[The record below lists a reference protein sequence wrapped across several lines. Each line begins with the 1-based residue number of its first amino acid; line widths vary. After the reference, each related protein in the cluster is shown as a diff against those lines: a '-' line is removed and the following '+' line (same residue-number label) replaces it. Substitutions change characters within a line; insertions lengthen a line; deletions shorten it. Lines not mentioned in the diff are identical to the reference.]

1 MVTSFSDLKGK
12 NRHKNLA
19 DIYTGQQT
27 LEPAAPATPQPYQL
41 GGVDVGIDPWGLG
54 VTQSLMPQPLTQG
67 GLPLAEPVPPM
78 PVGGGIPRG
87 EPVPAK
93 PQVNNLKKLKPNPN
107 TPVTP
112 AVAPVTSPAPET
124 PDFNYLPSQ
133 AIIEKFTGARDAIK
147 AAKDA
152 NELANDPELTRAKA
166 NNDLMSSIFAAN
178 AAQIGSTFGKDMS
191 QQTAALKDS
200 FKASNAAMDA
210 QLTQAD
216 RMAKEADLN
225 ARQSALGA
233 DEEKA
238 QLDNLKQQIGI
249 TTDKQTAQLNA
260 LKLVADSKSLQE
272 LDSPVPEV
280 QRKLLASKGLNI
292 PPGTTNRQ
300 LKGMSDMLQSEM
312 TYKNQLALENVR
324 ARNQENLLRK
334 QEEAK
339 ANQPKE
345 NAAVSAITTDAGKQS
360 VVAGRAAQS
369 ALRTANRILA
379 VADPGGPLAGL
390 GNRTAVSSVN
400 EFPILGT
407 AAKAVK
413 DPVINRFVGMAKEL
427 SLKIRNSEVGK
438 DANMNTNELNSAL
451 DTMINPGATVAD
463 IIDATREVQKALKG
477 TYDANFNTLESI
489 QPGLGKQLI
498 GGASTE
504 TTNNNQSS
512 NPGTLPP
519 LTTFDA
525 WAADQ
530 KAKRK

>member
-133 AIIEKFTGARDAIK
+133 AIIEKFQGARNALD
-147 AAKDA
+147 AAKEA
-152 NELANDPELTRAKA
+152 NELANDPELTKAKA
-166 NNDLMSSIFAAN
+166 NNDLMSSIFAGN

-225 ARQSALGA
+225 ARQAALGA
-233 DEEKA
+233 DEEKS
-238 QLDNLKQQIGI
+238 QLENLKQQIGI
-249 TTDKQTAQLNA
+249 TADKQTVQLNA

-272 LDSPVPEV
+272 LDNPVPEV
-280 QRKLLASKGLNI
+280 QLKLLASKGLNV

-300 LKGMSDMLQSEM
+300 LKGMSDMFQSEM
-312 TYKNQLALENVR
+312 AYKNQLALENVR
-324 ARNQENLLRK
+324 ARNQENLELQKGAKQQQQKNQELRA
-334 QEEAK
+334 QRQNK
-339 ANQPKE
+339 AYEKLTEQAIESHESTTK
-345 NAAVSAITTDAGKQS
+345 AA
-360 VVAGRAAQS
+360 
-369 ALRTANRILA
+369 
-379 VADPGGPLAGL
+379 
-390 GNRTAVSSVN
+390 
-400 EFPILGT
+400 F
-407 AAKAVK
+407 AAKSTLDAL
-413 DPVINRFVGMAKEL
+413 DKEL
-427 SLKIRNSEVGK
+427 SGKFTKRANWNDIPLVGGAMSALLPATRIKQLATETNNLAMANRNALAGK
-438 DANMNTNELNSAL
+438 DGNMNAKEFEGAVGALNA
-451 DTMINPGATVAD
+451 PGATVGQ
-463 IIDATREVQKALKG
+463 IRDAIELIHTRLQ
-477 TYDANFNTLESI
+477 
-489 QPGLGKQLI
+489 QLAERDRKRI
-498 GGASTE
+498 NDYSGVDVGPAEATSS
-504 TTNNNQSS
+504 NNQNGGLST
-512 NPGTLPP
+512 PPP
-519 LTTFDA
+519 LTSFDA
-525 WAADQ
+525 W
-530 KAKRK
+530 KAGRK